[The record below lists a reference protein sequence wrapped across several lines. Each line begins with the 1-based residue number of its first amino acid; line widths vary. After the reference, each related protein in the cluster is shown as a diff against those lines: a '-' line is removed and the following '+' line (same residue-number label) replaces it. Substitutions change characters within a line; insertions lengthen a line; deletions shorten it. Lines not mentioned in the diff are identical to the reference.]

1 MAMFDKPMGG
11 TELMYEELMHR
22 LPNEIKD
29 KVSIFN
35 YAVNAD
41 FSKPTIYW
49 NQLSYDQQA
58 VQFLTERGSVD
69 KIDKFVFVSHWQAE
83 MFRKLFGIPG
93 FKTQVIKN
101 ACLGVE
107 QRPIVGKKDKIKLC
121 YTSTP
126 WRGLDVL
133 LDAWEI
139 AKPTDCELHI
149 FSSTKI
155 YGKDFAISTAGNYQE
170 LFDRC
175 KTIEGVVY
183 RDFTPN
189 EELRKELHIFDI
201 LAYPNTFEETS
212 CITVIE
218 ALSAGLRVVTSNLG
232 ALPETTEG
240 WARMYPYLMDK
251 QKHAEVFALILVEEI
266 EKVRNGQ
273 LDLHLEQQK
282 QIYAPKWSWNKRIN
296 EWTNFLNTLPLNEYL
311 TSEPILETSQNSSTT
326 EIQNVGL

>member
-1 MAMFDKPMGG
+1 MAMLDKPMGG

-22 LPNEIKD
+22 LPQDIKD

-35 YAVNAD
+35 YLVHAD
-41 FSKPTIYW
+41 FSKPTVYW

-58 VQFLTERGSVD
+58 VQLLTDPAYIE
-69 KIDKFVFVSHWQAE
+69 KIDQFVFVSHWQAE
-83 MFRKLFGIPG
+83 MYRKLYGIPG

-101 ACLGVE
+101 ACIGVE
-107 QRPIVGKKDKIKLC
+107 QRVSGPRDKVKLC

-133 LDAWEI
+133 LSAWEKI
-139 AKPTDCELHI
+139 NTENCELHV

-155 YGKDFAISTAGNYQE
+155 YGKDFAISNAGNYQE
-170 LFDRC
+170 LFDKC
-175 KTIEGVVY
+175 KQLPNVIY

-189 EELRKELHIFDI
+189 EELRKELHTFDI

-212 CITVIE
+212 CIAVIE
-218 ALSAGLRVVTSNLG
+218 VLSAGLRVVTSNLG

-251 QKHAEVFALILVEEI
+251 QKHIDIFAKILAEEI
-266 EKVRNGQ
+266 ENIKTGK
-273 LDLHLEQQK
+273 LDLQLEQQK
-282 QIYAPKWSWNKRIN
+282 QTYAPRWSWDNRII
-296 EWTNFLNTLPLNEYL
+296 EWTNFLNTLPLNDYL
-311 TSEPILETSQNSSTT
+311 TSEPTLEDSQNKSTSD
-326 EIQNVGL
+326 IQNVGL